1 MKKIASIAVLMM
13 TAFVAQAQKVTFYS
27 LEFENGIRN
36 YIGLG
41 ETDDVL
47 QFQMD
52 TITTLDLSGLGIT
65 DIRDAIYLTAVSKLD
80 LSYNN
85 ITDISSLLPL
95 ASLHELNLSN
105 NQLENIDILAF
116 TQSEQME
123 VDVTNNYISDFSIF
137 YASSPCDF
145 TFMGMSLQLEKN
157 VPYFDVYQFYA
168 DINRSGHPVISY
180 RGYTNT
186 AAAINMPGV
195 QEPILLDGD
204 THQKEMPGGV
214 TETVEAILTN
224 GEKSVNTYVVPY
236 ASLSVDAGQT
246 VMLSTGLPDDYILT
260 SAYASKG
267 TVNIVG
273 NTIAYTAP
281 DTKIPDI
288 LHFAYYQGST
298 LKGFSRYYI
307 NSIQGDANS
316 DGSVTIR
323 DAVAIVNYI
332 LGNPPDDFNFDAA
345 GINNDGE
352 ITIADAVGVV
362 NIISN
367 RSGASAPKMDIKET
381 EVVLE

>member
-137 YASSPCDF
+137 VVSAF
-145 TFMGMSLQLEKN
+145 
-157 VPYFDVYQFYA
+157 
-168 DINRSGHPVISY
+168 SG
-180 RGYTNT
+180 
-186 AAAINMPGV
+186 
-195 QEPILLDGD
+195 
-204 THQKEMPGGV
+204 
-214 TETVEAILTN
+214 
-224 GEKSVNTYVVPY
+224 
-236 ASLSVDAGQT
+236 
-246 VMLSTGLPDDYILT
+246 
-260 SAYASKG
+260 
-267 TVNIVG
+267 
-273 NTIAYTAP
+273 
-281 DTKIPDI
+281 
-288 LHFAYYQGST
+288 
-298 LKGFSRYYI
+298 SRPFC
-307 NSIQGDANS
+307 
-316 DGSVTIR
+316 TW
-323 DAVAIVNYI
+323 
-332 LGNPPDDFNFDAA
+332 
-345 GINNDGE
+345 
-352 ITIADAVGVV
+352 
-362 NIISN
+362 
-367 RSGASAPKMDIKET
+367 
-381 EVVLE
+381 